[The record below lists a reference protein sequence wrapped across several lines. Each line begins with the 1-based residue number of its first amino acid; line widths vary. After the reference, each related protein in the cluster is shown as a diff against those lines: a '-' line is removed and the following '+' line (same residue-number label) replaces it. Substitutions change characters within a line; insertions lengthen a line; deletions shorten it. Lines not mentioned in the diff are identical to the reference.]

1 MHKDIQLQ
9 LPSERCH
16 QGSLN
21 ILCRSLS
28 LGKLYDPRV
37 DPSSKYTPVVIST
50 FTSHLWKRK
59 KGLVLVVCIAKY
71 QPRLVIAW
79 KTVACVD
86 MWVVHSRVTWVS
98 GKRMSRQNQI
108 CFCG

>member
-1 MHKDIQLQ
+1 M
-9 LPSERCH
+9 
-16 QGSLN
+16 
-21 ILCRSLS
+21 
-28 LGKLYDPRV
+28 V

-86 MWVVHSRVTWVS
+86 MWIIHSRVTW
-98 GKRMSRQNQI
+98 GIWKEKEQTEPDL
-108 CFCG
+108 FLG